1 MERGPSARGAPPME
15 RALSA
20 ADRDNEWRR
29 GARPDP
35 PAKSSPVSPIIPQ
48 TRPKLELKKRS
59 ELATET
65 VTSPSADSKASP
77 FGAARPI
84 DTAAKLKEVEE
95 KLAQQAAA
103 KKERDEK
110 LREEKR
116 LAKEKEEKEK
126 GAQTPTAPRNFDN
139 FRRGSAAPSNDGKDA
154 TPSKSASGSVAGDKT
169 PAAVEETASPVAQP
183 QEEDGWSTVVSQ
195 KRGRGASK
203 AQLSS

>member
-1 MERGPSARGAPPME
+1 MMERAPSARGMAPPME

-29 GARPDP
+29 GARPDVP
-35 PAKSSPVSPIIPQ
+35 VKSSPASPVIPQ

-59 ELATET
+59 EVA
-65 VTSPSADSKASP
+65 VNAVSSPSADSKASP

-95 KLAQQAAA
+95 KIAQQAAA

-116 LAKEKEEKEK
+116 LAKDKEEKEK
-126 GAQTPTAPRNFDN
+126 GASTPTAPRNFDN
-139 FRRGSAAPSNDGKDA
+139 FRRGSAAVSVDGNEA
-154 TPSKSASGSVAGDKT
+154 RPSKSAAGSVAGDKT
-169 PAAVEETASPVAQP
+169 PAAAEEVASPVVQ
-183 QEEDGWSTVVSQ
+183 QEEDGWSTVVQ
-195 KRGRGASK
+195 KRGRNK
-203 AQLSS
+203 A